1 MAQQTKKTKIAS
13 STKNPMM
20 QSDSLCVLN
29 TCHMPNVLHSPPGG
43 DEPGHSGDVA
53 VHSVCV
59 WGVHQ
64 WTRSPVP
71 RLQTSQRLTPPL
83 LWRDPQSVTQTPP
96 TTSQPP
102 RKHPDSLV
110 SDLHPNVFFLFFYQK
125 KNSNKKMWRWV
136 RRRHSQPG
144 AASAKKYILKNLV
157 FNGQLYFFLVLRRK
171 QMKYLINYATTADG
185 HQNVF

>member
-71 RLQTSQRLTPPL
+71 RLQTSQRLTPPPLVKRPPKCDTNSPYDVSATQETPRLSCVGPTSKRFFPL
-83 LWRDPQSVTQTPP
+83 LLPKKKLQQE
-96 TTSQPP
+96 
-102 RKHPDSLV
+102 
-110 SDLHPNVFFLFFYQK
+110 NVAMGAEKAFSARSSISK
-125 KNSNKKMWRWV
+125 K
-136 RRRHSQPG
+136 
-144 AASAKKYILKNLV
+144 I
-157 FNGQLYFFLVLRRK
+157 YFKEFS
-171 QMKYLINYATTADG
+171 
-185 HQNVF
+185 F